1 MRTKEELP
9 ECPVATAVSLIGGK
23 WKLLLLRN
31 LKERP
36 WRFNELQRS
45 IDGISQKVLTE
56 SLRQMIDDG
65 LAYRRDYHENPPK
78 VEYGLT
84 DLGTE
89 MLPIVKMHLQTLAIT
104 INQSL
109 IGHDRCPLKS
119 SPAVDNIPPR
129 KHVQNPEP
137 FQGQWLKK
145 KGSGFL
151 FDGKPCGARGFFLS
165 SGISCHAVLGG
176 GS

>member
-89 MLPIVKMHLQTLAIT
+89 CYQSSMHLQTLAIT

-109 IGHDRCPLKS
+109 IGHNRYYEVGFGAGTPQQDRVCEATNAPVGIFK
-119 SPAVDNIPPR
+119 R
-129 KHVQNPEP
+129 QN
-137 FQGQWLKK
+137 GL
-145 KGSGFL
+145 
-151 FDGKPCGARGFFLS
+151 C
-165 SGISCHAVLGG
+165 
-176 GS
+176 